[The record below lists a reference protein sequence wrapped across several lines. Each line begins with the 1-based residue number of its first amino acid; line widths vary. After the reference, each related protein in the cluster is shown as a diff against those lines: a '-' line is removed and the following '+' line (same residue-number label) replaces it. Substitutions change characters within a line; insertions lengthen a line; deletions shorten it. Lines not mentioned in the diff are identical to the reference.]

1 MDSQKIVRGLLIR
14 GMLAGLAAGVLMW
27 AFGYLFGEPHI
38 RDAIAFEES
47 ISPPSNEAPLVSR
60 TMQESLGLLT
70 GTVVYA
76 IAAGGVF
83 ALVFAAVFGRVGHAR
98 PRVTAATLGLVAFV
112 VIVFVPF
119 LKYPS
124 NPPAVS
130 LDETIGFR
138 TRTYFV
144 MLLLSLV
151 AAFAALRIGRDAVK
165 RLGTW
170 NGTLVAVAGYV
181 VLAGIAS
188 VLMPAVKEMPEGFS
202 PELLYSFRLSTLG
215 THAVL
220 YATLGLG
227 FGALAERWI
236 SQVRPAA
243 AGTYRT
249 SSLSAG
255 APHS

>member
-1 MDSQKIVRGLLIR
+1 VDSQKVVRGLLIR

-27 AFGYLFGEPHI
+27 AFGFLFAEPQI
-38 RDAIAFEES
+38 RDAIAFEEAMS
-47 ISPPSNEAPLVSR
+47 APSDEAPLVSR

-70 GTVVYA
+70 GTIVYA
-76 IAAGGVF
+76 VAVGGVF
-83 ALVFAAVFGRVGHAR
+83 ALVFAGVFGRIGRAR
-98 PRVTAATLGLVAFV
+98 PRVTAAVLALVAFA

-144 MLLLSLV
+144 LLLLSVV
-151 AAFAALRIGRDAVK
+151 AAFAAVRIGRDAVK
-165 RLGTW
+165 RLGAW

-181 VLAGIAS
+181 VLMALSI
-188 VLMPAVKEMPEGFS
+188 VLMPSVNEMPNGFS
-202 PELLYSFRLSTLG
+202 PDVLWHFRLSTLG
-215 THAVL
+215 THVVL
-220 YATLGLG
+220 YTTLGLG